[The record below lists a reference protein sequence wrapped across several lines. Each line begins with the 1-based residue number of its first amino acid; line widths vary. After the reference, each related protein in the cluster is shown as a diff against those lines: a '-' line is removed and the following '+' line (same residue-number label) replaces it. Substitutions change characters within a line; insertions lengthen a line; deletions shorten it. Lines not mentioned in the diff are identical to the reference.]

1 MSNHSNKKIA
11 DRFHVEAFL
20 CLNDLHLSIDFLVLF
35 DLTLCYSMDGWIR
48 HVAVFIHTILKD
60 AKRKDSWKALLL
72 DADRT
77 KQNFARFGS

>member
-1 MSNHSNKKIA
+1 MSNHSNKKITG
-11 DRFHVEAFL
+11 RFHVKAFL
-20 CLNDLHLSIDFLVLF
+20 CLNVHISIDFLVLF

-48 HVAVFIHTILKD
+48 YVALFIRTILKD